1 MKRMESI
8 FQFRKWF
15 LRRSSGVVRIPQR
28 GDQLRTERLEQEAI
42 INRGVF
48 WGWHHAWDG
57 VMWSRVEGTVDAE
70 RGEGK
75 TPEAHRHCLQVL
87 ERLAPGRKLRLVLQ
101 GINGRMFNRI
111 LYGKQIWDQVCQGR
125 CGESGPVS
133 QGAIEFNP
141 GYHSNWWGAV
151 ETRGKGGVGGGGVGT
166 SRAGEKASPQTP
178 VLCGT
183 VQKRGRLP
191 HFTLCASPSS
201 N

>member
-42 INRGVF
+42 INWGVF

-75 TPEAHRHCLQVL
+75 TPKAHRHCLQVL

-101 GINGRMFNRI
+101 GINGRMFNWI

-141 GYHSNWWGAV
+141 GCHSNWWGAV
-151 ETRGKGGVGGGGVGT
+151 ETRGKGGVGGVGT